1 MGGNYSQVG
10 HYTDYFFPK
19 HNVRFIA
26 IGDNVDSE
34 KDNDFAGF
42 LNVIHEHYAK
52 DTSRK
57 IKTTKKSQMKKG
69 EFIGSQPALGYM
81 RDPQDKHHLIIEPDG
96 AQIVRRIFHMY
107 TIGRKRTAYCGSVQ

>member
-1 MGGNYSQVG
+1 MKRGWEIGDTYIDDGYSGTTFDQPGFQLLIDDIESKRINMVIVKDLSRLGRNYSQVD

-52 DTSRK
+52 IHRE
-57 IKTTKKSQMKKG
+57 KSKR
-69 EFIGSQPALGYM
+69 P
-81 RDPQDKHHLIIEPDG
+81 RN
-96 AQIVRRIFHMY
+96 RR
-107 TIGRKRTAYCGSVQ
+107 